1 VFRKSAKVIGKA
13 QEFGIK
19 TKEGFR
25 TYVKIDKAME
35 TMPNG
40 LKIARVSEGMGNGV
54 AIIGRKMEGV
64 VTDAAEHLR
73 ANNIEVEV
81 FKPTE
86 VAGKDLDKAL
96 SNYRKLIKDEHALL
110 PPEKLQNTQ
119 MYKENLE
126 WITQMK
132 SEGKLIIDMGNPR
145 NQDISWFYEM
155 EKQIVFGGK

>member
-1 VFRKSAKVIGKA
+1 
-13 QEFGIK
+13 
-19 TKEGFR
+19 
-25 TYVKIDKAME
+25 
-35 TMPNG
+35 
-40 LKIARVSEGMGNGV
+40 
-54 AIIGRKMEGV
+54 MEGV

-86 VAGKDLDKAL
+86 AAGKDLKKAL
-96 SNYRKLIKDEHALL
+96 SDYRELIDDEHALL

-119 MYKENLE
+119 MYKENFE

-132 SEGKLIIDMGNPR
+132 SEGKLIIDMGNPQ

-155 EKQIVFGGK
+155 EKLIVFGGK

>member
-1 VFRKSAKVIGKA
+1 MKINFRVNERG
-13 QEFGIK
+13 FGIK

-35 TMPNG
+35 SMPNG
-40 LKIARVSEGMGNGV
+40 LKIARVSEGKGNGV

-73 ANNIEVEV
+73 ANNIEVEI
-81 FKPTE
+81 FKPTAAARTNLQDE
-86 VAGKDLDKAL
+86 LADFRIAI
-96 SNYRKLIKDEHALL
+96 NDEHALL

-119 MYKENLE
+119 MYKENHE

-132 SEGKLIIDMGNPR
+132 SEGKLIIDMGNPQ